1 MRIFK
6 PTYRCRKTGKLIES
20 PRYHCSFK
28 DHTDTLRRVVAYC
41 DRSVSESLGRKLQRL
56 AGLVAVQDS
65 PGPELAKWIDG
76 LTDDLRA
83 KLIEWGLLDR
93 RASMA
98 ARPLSEHVD
107 DWYESIL
114 ADGRTEGHASIVKV
128 HVQRIIKA
136 CGFLRFSD
144 IDSEVIK
151 QHLAQQQRQDQ
162 LARESHANGNHR
174 GFSTETRNS
183 HVRAI
188 KQFSKWMVDE
198 RRAGESHVAGLKTKN
213 VRTDRRRVRRALS
226 MDDLLRL
233 LRATHDGPDRGRTTG
248 PERALIYW
256 VAVETGLRS
265 SELRSLTAASF
276 DLAADQP
283 TVTVEAAY
291 SKRRQRDTLVL
302 TADLAASLRTH
313 LRSKLPSAPA
323 FNVPRRTADML
334 KHDLELAKIPYIDP
348 ESGEVF
354 DFHSLRVQCATNLAR
369 GGAHPSVAKAI
380 MRHST
385 IKLTMDVYT
394 RVARED
400 QASALEALPKLSA
413 GA

>member
-6 PTYRCRKTGKLIES
+6 PTYRCRRTGKLTQS

-28 DHTDTLRRVVAYC
+28 DHTDTLRRVVAYS

-56 AGLVAVQDS
+56 AELASIQES
-65 PGPELAKWIDG
+65 PDPGLAKWIDG

-98 ARPLSEHVD
+98 ARPLNEHVE

-114 ADGRTEGHASIVKV
+114 ADGRTEAHAGLVKV

-136 CGFLRFSD
+136 CGFDRFSD
-144 IDSEVIK
+144 IDAEVVK
-151 QHLAQQQRQDQ
+151 QYLAKQLRQD
-162 LARESHANGNHR
+162 GNHR
-174 GFSTETRNS
+174 GFGIETRNS

-188 KQFSKWMVDE
+188 KQFSRWMVNE
-198 RRAGESHVAGLKTKN
+198 RRAGESHVVVLKTLN

-226 MDDLLRL
+226 TTDLLTL
-233 LRATHDGPDRGRTTG
+233 LHATHNGPDRGRTTG
-248 PERALIYW
+248 AERALLYW
-256 VAVETGLRS
+256 LAAESGLRS

-276 DLAADQP
+276 DLVATQP

-291 SKRRQRDTLVL
+291 SKRRRRDTLVV
-302 TADLAASLRTH
+302 TAELATGLRTH
-313 LRSKLPSAPA
+313 LRSKLPNAPA

-334 KHDLELAKIPYIDP
+334 KRDLELASIPYVDP
-348 ESGEVF
+348 DSGEYF

-369 GGAHPSVAKAI
+369 GGAHPAVAQAR

-385 IKLTMDVYT
+385 IKLTMDTYT
-394 RVARED
+394 RLGHDD